1 MRHATDATSW
11 MRLWI
16 GVGLFTTVGLTAW
29 AQVGTGDAAP
39 AAMVETDPIRCW
51 WKISKTAVHVGERF
65 QLTLT
70 CSIVDTA
77 DARVVVDESR
87 LDPAAIQLVPFDI
100 VGGLRH
106 PDVEAGYR
114 RFFQYEYVLRII
126 GDDLFGRD
134 MSIPALDLPYHI
146 ESAARQAPALESLER
161 GYRLPTLPVS
171 VVALV
176 SPQAA
181 DIRDAPVD
189 TLAAI
194 GRRRFH
200 GNLAFAIA
208 AAMFSGG
215 LGMLAFA
222 AGGVVRRYR
231 GPGGRSIR
239 ALSEVRILRGAL
251 GRLQGV
257 QQRALQDGWSDQLL
271 GEVLAAIR
279 PGLAIALNRPPSQ
292 KIVERDA
299 APQDGALLVTRGVVR
314 PERFLVSASM
324 TADGAALQNGGAHGR
339 TSALAD
345 EFRSA
350 VGAFTATRYGRT
362 AAAPIELNRAL
373 EDAIELMKRLC
384 SERSSTGRFSDS
396 MGDAM
401 KTLRGHAHRR

>member
-1 MRHATDATSW
+1 MRHATEATSW

-16 GVGLFTTVGLTAW
+16 GGGLVTVVAVAAW
-29 AQVGTGDAAP
+29 AQVGTRDAAP
-39 AAMVETDPIRCW
+39 AAMVETGPIRCW
-51 WKISKTAVHVGERF
+51 WKTSKTAVHVGERF

-70 CSIVDTA
+70 CSVVDTA

-87 LDPAAIQLVPFDI
+87 LDPAALQLVPFDI

-106 PDVEAGYR
+106 PDVRAGYR
-114 RFFQYEYVLRII
+114 RFFQYEYALRII

-134 MSIPALDLPYHI
+134 MSIPALDLRYHI
-146 ESAARQAPALESLER
+146 ESAARQAPALESFER

-208 AAMFSGG
+208 AVMFSGG

-231 GPGGRSIR
+231 GPGGRSTR
-239 ALSEVRILRGAL
+239 ALSELRILRGAL
-251 GRLQGV
+251 AQLQDV
-257 QQRALQDGWSDQLL
+257 QQRALQDGWNDQLL

-279 PGLAIALNRPPSQ
+279 PGLAIASNRPPSQ

-299 APQDGALLVTRGVVR
+299 ALQDGALLVTRGVVR

-324 TADGAALQNGGAHGR
+324 TAERAGLRNGIAHGR

-350 VGAFTATRYGRT
+350 VAAFTATRYGRT
-362 AAAPIELNRAL
+362 AVPSDELNRAL
-373 EDAIELMKRLC
+373 EDAIEVTTRLC
-384 SERSSTGRFSDS
+384 SERSWRGRLSDS
-396 MGDAM
+396 MGDAVERF
-401 KTLRGHAHRR
+401 RGRAHRR

>member
-1 MRHATDATSW
+1 

-16 GVGLFTTVGLTAW
+16 GVGLFTIVGVTAW
-29 AQVGTGDAAP
+29 AQAGARDAAP

-51 WKISKTAVHVGERF
+51 WKTSRTAVHVGERF
-65 QLTLT
+65 QVTLT

-87 LDPAAIQLVPFDI
+87 LDPAAVQLVPFDI

-106 PDVEAGYR
+106 PDVQAGYR
-114 RFFQYEYVLRII
+114 RFFQYEYAVRII

-134 MSIPALDLPYHI
+134 MSIPALDLRYHV
-146 ESAARQAPALESLER
+146 ESVARQAPTLESLER
-161 GYRLPTLPVS
+161 GYRLPTLPIS
-171 VVALV
+171 LMSLV

-181 DIRDAPVD
+181 DIRDAPAD

-208 AAMFSGG
+208 AVMFSGG
-215 LGMLAFA
+215 IGMLAFA

-231 GPGGRSIR
+231 GPGGRSSR
-239 ALSEVRILRGAL
+239 ALSELRILNGAL
-251 GRLQGV
+251 GQLQRV
-257 QQRALQDGWSDQLL
+257 QQRALQDGWNDQLL

-279 PGLAIALNRPPSQ
+279 PGLAIASNQPPPQ
-292 KIVERDA
+292 KPVETNA
-299 APQDGALLVTRGVVR
+299 APQDGALLVTRGIVR

-324 TADGAALQNGGAHGR
+324 TAERAGLRNGIAHGR

-350 VGAFTATRYGRT
+350 VAAFTATRYGRT
-362 AAAPIELNRAL
+362 AAVPGELNRAL

-384 SERSSTGRFSDS
+384 SERSWSARFSDS
-396 MGDAM
+396 MGDAVER
-401 KTLRGHAHRR
+401 LRGHAHRR